1 MRAPAVITAA
11 FARCRD
17 FVVVSTGPGRL
28 LVDAGEEFD
37 QQGIRWWQLVEN
49 PDRVGIW
56 DHLPSGTSGQ
66 LGEMLLGIAVAIE
79 DGLQLRE
86 KS

>member
-1 MRAPAVITAA
+1 MRAPAVLAA
-11 FARCRD
+11 AVVRSRD
-17 FVVVSTGPGRL
+17 FVVVSAGAGKL
-28 LVDAGEEFD
+28 LVDAGEEFE
-37 QQGIRWWQLVEN
+37 QHGIRWWQLVEN

-79 DGLQLRE
+79 DGLQLRG

>member
-1 MRAPAVITAA
+1 MRAPAVLAA
-11 FARCRD
+11 AVVRSRD
-17 FVVVSTGPGRL
+17 FVVVSAGPGRL

-66 LGEMLLGIAVAIE
+66 LGHMLLGIAVAIE
-79 DGLQLRE
+79 DGLHGGD
-86 KS
+86 K